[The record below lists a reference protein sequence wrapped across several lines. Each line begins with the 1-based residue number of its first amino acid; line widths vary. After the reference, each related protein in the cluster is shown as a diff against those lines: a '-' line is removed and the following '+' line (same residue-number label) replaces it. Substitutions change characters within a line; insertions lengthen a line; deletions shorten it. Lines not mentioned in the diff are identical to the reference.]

1 MREGGREGWVGLW
14 RKFLILF
21 LGLKLPRT
29 KPPPELVELLEELKL
44 GGGREEEGEE
54 VREGG

>member
-1 MREGGREGWVGLW
+1 MGGTMAKVPDPS
-14 RKFLILF
+14 
-21 LGLKLPRT
+21 LGFKLPRT

>member
-1 MREGGREGWVGLW
+1 MAKVPDPS
-14 RKFLILF
+14 
-21 LGLKLPRT
+21 LGFKLPRT